1 MDWSNVALFLA
12 AATVIA
18 ITPGPGIFYV
28 GARALAGGRREGLAS
43 SFGTGLGGLVHVVAG
58 AVGLSALVLASADA
72 FAVLKYAGALYL
84 IWLGAKALHAGRAE
98 APAEV
103 VATGARQAFREG
115 VLVEATNPKTAVF
128 FIAFIPQ
135 FIDPAGPVAAQFVLL
150 GLISVA
156 RNPGADV
163 VVTFLAERVRVAL
176 AGNPRLIGRLRQG
189 SGAVMV
195 ALGASLLMA
204 RRPV

>member
-1 MDWSNVALFLA
+1 M
-12 AATVIA
+12 
-18 ITPGPGIFYV
+18 
-28 GARALAGGRREGLAS
+28 R
-43 SFGTGLGGLVHVVAG
+43 AG
-58 AVGLSALVLASADA
+58 A
-72 FAVLKYAGALYL
+72 AGA
-84 IWLGAKALHAGRAE
+84 
-98 APAEV
+98 PPEV
-103 VATGARQAFREG
+103 AATGARRAFREG

-135 FIDPAGPVAAQFVLL
+135 FIDPDGSVALQFVVL

-156 RNPGADV
+156 LNTGADV

-176 AGNPRLIGRLRQG
+176 AGNPRMIGRLRQG

-195 ALGASLLMA
+195 GLGASLLMA

>member
-1 MDWSNVALFLA
+1 
-12 AATVIA
+12 
-18 ITPGPGIFYV
+18 
-28 GARALAGGRREGLAS
+28 
-43 SFGTGLGGLVHVVAG
+43 VHVVAG
-58 AVGLSALVLASADA
+58 AAGLSALVLASADA

-84 IWLGAKALHAGRAE
+84 IWLGVKALRTGRAE
-98 APAEV
+98 AQAEV
-103 VATGARQAFREG
+103 VASGVRRAFREG

-128 FIAFIPQ
+128 FVAFIPQ
-135 FIDPAGPVAAQFVLL
+135 FIDPAGAVAAQFVLL

-156 RNPGADV
+156 LNTGVDV

-189 SGAVMV
+189 SGAMMV